1 MYKTQSR
8 RGTKTGFGTRTKSGT
23 VYNTKKEKCEQRV
36 PKWDLDIAKSNYSA
50 HDLVNTPLLL
60 PPTCNTNTNRPT
72 ILLDSRGVYT
82 RTATR
87 QTVLPVSR
95 GVYTRNANRP
105 TMLLVSRGV
114 STGKGNVPKRTTL
127 FICLMVLRNLPTLAI
142 RPMGSTYSAWNH
154 TNHHRARR
162 GASKPRM

>member
-82 RTATR
+82 R
-87 QTVLPVSR
+87 
-95 GVYTRNANRP
+95 
-105 TMLLVSRGV
+105 
-114 STGKGNVPKRTTL
+114 KGNVPKRTTL